1 MNFWRIQ
8 GWLYDALF
16 VLVPHR
22 RLVEGVAQDLKFGEK
37 VLDAGCGSGRLA
49 SWSQADVTG
58 LDFSDSVL
66 RFAAGRCRKLV
77 QANLCEGVPFS
88 DGTFEAV
95 VSLNVLYAVPDPES
109 ALREMARVLKPGGR
123 LILATPV
130 DSRIWPLVAE
140 HIRQATKRDWWRTAR
155 NLHRLLAWVVNLSI
169 RGIFEDSTFSFF
181 TEAGLRELVESVGL
195 SIVSDEPC
203 YAGLDRLIVAER
215 R

>member
-1 MNFWRIQ
+1 MKFWRIQ

-22 RLVEGVAQDLKFGEK
+22 RLVEGVAQDLKLGEK

-66 RFAAGRCRKLV
+66 RVAATRSRKLV
-77 QANLCEGVPFS
+77 RANLCGGVPFR
-88 DGTFEAV
+88 DGSFDAV
-95 VSLNVLYAVPDPES
+95 VSLNVLYAVPDPKS
-109 ALREMARVLKPGGR
+109 ALGEMARVLKPGGK

-130 DSRIWPLVAE
+130 DSRIWPLVTE
-140 HIRQATKRDWWRTAR
+140 HIRLATKEDWKRTVR
-155 NLHRLLAWVVNLSI
+155 NLPRLLAWVVNLSI

-181 TEAGLRELVESVGL
+181 TEAGLREFVESAGL
-195 SIVSDEPC
+195 SIVSDKPC

>member
-1 MNFWRIQ
+1 MKFWRIQ

-22 RLVEGVAQDLKFGEK
+22 QLVEGVARDLKPSET

-49 SWSQADVTG
+49 SWSKADVTG

-66 RFAAGRCRKLV
+66 RFAADRCRKLV
-77 QANLCEGVPFS
+77 QVDLCAGVPFQNGS
-88 DGTFEAV
+88 FDAV
-95 VSLNVLYAVPDPES
+95 VSLNVLYAVPDPKS
-109 ALREMARVLKPGGR
+109 ALREMARVLRPGGR

-130 DSRIWPLVAE
+130 DSRIWPLVTE
-140 HIRQATKRDWWRTAR
+140 HIRQAKKEDWKRTAR
-155 NLHRLLAWVVNLSI
+155 ILHRLLAWVVNLSI

-181 TEAGLRELVESVGL
+181 TEAELRQLVESADMH
-195 SIVSDEPC
+195 IVSDEPC